1 MQFNRWQYT
10 EVGEFLDYD
19 TGEIFRDS
27 FKDDGVETG
36 PVFLAGVPFPLGDNM
51 LLGGEWRYATAKADL
66 DPSLGFYG
74 TPWTSVATA
83 GCSRSP
89 TSSSR

>member
-27 FKDDGVETG
+27 FTDDGVETG
-36 PVFLAGVPFPLGDNM
+36 PVFLAGLRFPVGASL

-66 DPSLGFYG
+66 DPDRRVLRDKPGPRRPLLAVHGAYKFK
-74 TPWTSVATA
+74 
-83 GCSRSP
+83 
-89 TSSSR
+89 